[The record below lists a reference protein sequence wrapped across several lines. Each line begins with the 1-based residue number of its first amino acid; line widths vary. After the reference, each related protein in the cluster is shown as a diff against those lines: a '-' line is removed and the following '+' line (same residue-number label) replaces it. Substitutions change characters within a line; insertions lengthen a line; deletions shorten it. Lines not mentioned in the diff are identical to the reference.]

1 MKDNTTKM
9 AIMLIIL
16 FALAIGNSIINDSVN
31 EYLIALFITLVLSY
45 VISVVKGYIF
55 TFIIRNDKNLM
66 LKKINVI
73 FEFSKL
79 KTYEDYLNLRN
90 IIIEKYNSDYY
101 SDLYRF
107 FYFNYNFDIKKYG
120 NFDELLRNEQK
131 VIDEIIKTI
140 NHKKEKEYK
149 LLKKNFKVIRKNID
163 HDRNFQNDYL
173 EWKSGIHTKE
183 FNNNI
188 NVVILSVITIISFL
202 ISVSVSVIN
211 VDINLLIKVT
221 ISYTIMAIF
230 MQSFMAVLDF
240 STYRIGMN
248 RKLESIMENL
258 LEGVGDNE

>member
-1 MKDNTTKM
+1 
-9 AIMLIIL
+9 
-16 FALAIGNSIINDSVN
+16 
-31 EYLIALFITLVLSY
+31 
-45 VISVVKGYIF
+45 
-55 TFIIRNDKNLM
+55 
-66 LKKINVI
+66 
-73 FEFSKL
+73 
-79 KTYEDYLNLRN
+79 
-90 IIIEKYNSDYY
+90 
-101 SDLYRF
+101 
-107 FYFNYNFDIKKYG
+107 
-120 NFDELLRNEQK
+120 
-131 VIDEIIKTI
+131 
-140 NHKKEKEYK
+140 
-149 LLKKNFKVIRKNID
+149 
-163 HDRNFQNDYL
+163 L